1 MRKANSYYKE
11 DEAFDLIQKN
21 KRNSNYSN
29 NMSVYTGDYNNMSNL
44 KSSKI
49 SQASIYL
56 SGLVNEI
63 KESLVNEE
71 DIFSEFKSQNH
82 KNSNYNTENNCT
94 NRSYCSIISPINNLN
109 TNNNNNA
116 FNLENKNKIKK
127 YVSYKKEV
135 LQKKLHESTDDS
147 NLTQRKN
154 TNTISKKSSLRQREI
169 KRYSHLLNPTQKF
182 LKPFRTSTLNT
193 KNMKSVKFDIP
204 KKNKHKFYKKK

>member
-1 MRKANSYYKE
+1 MKNKKNKKE
-11 DEAFDLIQKN
+11 NIIKKYLIQKN

-127 YVSYKKEV
+127 YVSYK
-135 LQKKLHESTDDS
+135 
-147 NLTQRKN
+147 R
-154 TNTISKKSSLRQREI
+154 
-169 KRYSHLLNPTQKF
+169 
-182 LKPFRTSTLNT
+182 
-193 KNMKSVKFDIP
+193 
-204 KKNKHKFYKKK
+204 